1 MKKMKEESKF
11 EQKKEELFRKITELI
26 TKDGFEHITI
36 RGLCTEMGIST
47 GTFYHYFQN
56 KNDLITVLFDD
67 IDRYFAY
74 TVREK
79 FGEDEQENL
88 RTFFHHYGVYIIRN
102 GVETCRCIS
111 VSPLTS
117 RENDYLGEERGISTT
132 LFGILCRGKEK
143 GQFIRTLEPEKM
155 TRMLLI
161 LARGYSADW
170 AKHNGAYDIIKELEQ
185 LSEFVLIPLQPV
197 GEQIGKRMEKK

>member
-1 MKKMKEESKF
+1 MKEESKF
-11 EQKKEELFRKITELI
+11 ELKKEELFRKITELI
-26 TKDGFEHITI
+26 TKNGFEHITI

-67 IDRYFAY
+67 IDSYFAH
-74 TVREK
+74 TVRTE
-79 FGEDEQENL
+79 FGENEPENL

-111 VSPLTS
+111 ASPLTS
-117 RENDYLGEERGISTT
+117 RENDYLGEERGIFTT
-132 LFGILCRGKEK
+132 LFEVLNRGREK
-143 GQFIRTLEPEKM
+143 GQFQSAMDPKEM

-161 LARGYSADW
+161 LVRGYSADW
-170 AKHNGAYDIIKELEQ
+170 AKHNGSYDIIEELERF
-185 LSEFVLIPLQPV
+185 SDFVLIPLLPV
-197 GEQIGKRMEKK
+197 RENVRKK